1 MAKKNGQMQ
10 TSRMGCKSYDFKA
23 SEKKCYDERIM
34 LWGETHIFYIKSGR
48 WTVQLYYIVE
58 RQKKTVICITHLQ
71 HESQNTPKNGWRTQP
86 YYYST

>member
-1 MAKKNGQMQ
+1 MQ
-10 TSRMGCKSYDFKA
+10 TNRMGCKSYDFKA

-58 RQKKTVICITHLQ
+58 RQKKL
-71 HESQNTPKNGWRTQP
+71 
-86 YYYST
+86 